1 MKIYKN
7 NSADI
12 DVLTDLF
19 TQSFS
24 SLRGN
29 DGENFDAGESQEFHE
44 WFGIEYLPDYLKFSH
59 VILAEDEGKLV
70 GGAIVGMQNPL
81 AWPDGKKY
89 ELFILGVLPEYRSKG
104 VGSGLMKEIEKVAKE
119 SGAGSVIL
127 NTHKLMTQTQKFYT
141 NLGYKI
147 MGELEGYYGNGN
159 AVFMMKEF

>member
-7 NSADI
+7 NSIDI
-12 DVLTDLF
+12 EQLTDLF
-19 TQSFS
+19 TESFS

-29 DGENFDAGESQEFHE
+29 DGEKFGEGESQEFHE

-59 VILAEDEGKLV
+59 VILAEEEGKLV

-104 VGSGLMKEIEKVAKE
+104 VGRELMAEVEKVAKE
-119 SGAGSVIL
+119 NGAISVIL
-127 NTHKLMTQTQKFYT
+127 NTHKLMTHTQKFYT
-141 NLGYKI
+141 DLGYRI

-159 AVFMMKEF
+159 AVFMMKTL